1 MVRAGAEQQS
11 MTMGGYTFG
20 RIHQFC
26 YLGMEIDE

>member
-11 MTMGGYTFG
+11 MTMGGYTFA
-20 RIHQFC
+20 RIHQFR